1 MKKVTTMNAKPVA
14 NNGAKLCVSIGL
26 VTSLI
31 SGCAS
36 TTHVKTNPAGAELYV
51 DNVRQCVTPCDY
63 TDKSTFFTSSRPIVL
78 KLAGHKD
85 LETTI
90 RKSEIQVGP
99 LVGGILVGVPFL
111 WVKGYPAE
119 YSFDM

>member
-1 MKKVTTMNAKPVA
+1 MNDPVA
-14 NNGAKLCVSIGL
+14 KIGLKLCVSIGL
-26 VTSLI
+26 VVISI

-63 TDKSTFFTSSRPIVL
+63 TDRSTLFTPSRQIVL

-85 LETTI
+85 VETTI

-119 YSFDM
+119 HSFDM